1 MVLVRLSPDI
11 LPGSSSILLASV
23 LLPQGANVAS
33 DAPAMAKPAAAAI
46 SGKGKATPSV
56 GKASGKPKS
65 VDDLDQEIAEHQAQL
80 EALKESDPEFYQHLL
95 EV

>member
-1 MVLVRLSPDI
+1 MLLVRFSPHT
-11 LPGSSSILLASV
+11 LPVNARLIPASV
-23 LLPQGANVAS
+23 LLAQGADLAS
-33 DAPAMAKPAAAAI
+33 DEHTMAKPAAAAI
-46 SGKGKATPSV
+46 SAKGKAAPSV

-65 VDDLDQEIAEHQAQL
+65 VDLDQEIAEHQAQL